1 MVTLH
6 ALQDCK
12 FQKNMI
18 GLYAIDTNYV
28 NTFVITKQEFQ
39 FIQAKKARELYEAM
53 RNLSVNDIKFKILMN
68 IFKKNKVTTDYVN
81 FA

>member
-12 FQKNMI
+12 FQKNI
-18 GLYAIDTNYV
+18 NGLYAIDTNYV

-39 FIQAKKARELYEAM
+39 FIRAKKAQ
-53 RNLSVNDIKFKILMN
+53 
-68 IFKKNKVTTDYVN
+68 
-81 FA
+81 